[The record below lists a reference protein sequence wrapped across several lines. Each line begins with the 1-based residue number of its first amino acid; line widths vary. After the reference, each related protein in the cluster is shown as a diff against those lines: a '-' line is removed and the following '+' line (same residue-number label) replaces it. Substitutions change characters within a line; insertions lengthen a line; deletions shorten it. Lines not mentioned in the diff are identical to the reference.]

1 MQIDFSLYWYL
12 QAEHRAKSVP
22 VGNVPGLPDVIG
34 NRKPIP
40 SVDAPIFEGS
50 NVADL
55 QGFDLPNEDILEAKA
70 SMAMRWL
77 LRHPKL
83 CFMANTL
90 SEQSQN
96 MYA

>member
-1 MQIDFSLYWYL
+1 M
-12 QAEHRAKSVP
+12 EVP
-22 VGNVPGLPDVIG
+22 
-34 NRKPIP
+34 REPIP
-40 SVDAPIFEGS
+40 FVDAPIFEGS

-55 QGFDLPNEDILEAKA
+55 QGFDLPNEDFLEAKA